1 MKIKSSK
8 ETELFFRRIK
18 MKVFAIVF
26 AALVSTTA
34 QADGFVCEGNRDSL
48 IVKVYNHTQ
57 PTEGTRN
64 AAVMVV
70 SDPSIQLGNKTI
82 ARFSDVNSTL
92 SNKGAFYM
100 ADVDLRFN
108 DSGRK
113 GELIGGTKLGQLK
126 HISLDVNFSYGE
138 PINSGETAPAILSL
152 IKRNGETIDLDMN
165 CSRYL
170 KN

>member
-1 MKIKSSK
+1 MK
-8 ETELFFRRIK
+8 TLF
-18 MKVFAIVF
+18 VL
-26 AALVSTTA
+26 AAVLVSA
-34 QADGFVCEGNRDSL
+34 NAHADGFTCEATRDSL
-48 IVKVYNHTQ
+48 AVTVYNHTQ
-57 PTEGTRN
+57 PSEGTRN

-70 SDPSIQLGNKTI
+70 SDPSLQFGNKTV

-92 SNKGAFYM
+92 SNRGAFYV

-126 HISLDVNFSYGE
+126 HIKLDVDFSYGE
-138 PINSGETAPAILSL
+138 PVNAGDVVPALLSL
-152 IKRNGETIDLDMN
+152 IKRNGDTIEISMN